1 VAERTV
7 ALPDAEAQP
16 GVLEVGNVWINFLN
30 NQVAVDGQPVVL
42 TFQEFELLSSLVQ
55 QPDRVVPVDAITES
69 IWAESGRP
77 VVRRLNVL
85 IHRLRAKMAR
95 SRPYQIE
102 SVRGRG
108 YGFLAVGG
116 RRRAG

>member
-1 VAERTV
+1 MAEQTA
-7 ALPDAEAQP
+7 ALPDMELEP
-16 GVLEVGNVWINFLN
+16 GVLEIGNVWINFLN
-30 NQVAVDGQPVVL
+30 FQVAVDGEPVVL
-42 TFQEFELLSSLVQ
+42 TFQEFELLSALVQ
-55 QPDRVVPVDAITES
+55 RLDRVISVEAITQS
-69 IWAESGRP
+69 IWAENGRP

-85 IHRLRAKMAR
+85 VHRLRTKMAR

-116 RRRAG
+116 IRRAT